1 MFFWMDMY
9 LEMVHLMLNMVHF
22 QRIGN
27 WNGYLQALGEFLP
40 YCFSLNRHN
49 YTQNLSYYRMQMLNL
64 HKSNHDLL
72 HHMQEQGF
80 TISLSSLPYS
90 RIPCDQVVEMTISR
104 SSIDTGGTFGKTEN
118 VGVSERW
125 MGIDPIMAALREHL
139 DALIKTRISNKH
151 VNLGRKRMLSDENDV
166 ATLSDC
172 LTEWMLNL
180 WNPDQPLVNIATWQ
194 RASEEILENVR
205 TCKQRGV

>member
-1 MFFWMDMY
+1 MSSSSGDMLFWMDMY

-49 YTQNLSYYRMQMLNL
+49 YAGNLSYYRMQMLNL
-64 HKSNHDLL
+64 HNSNPDLL

-80 TISLSSLPYS
+80 TIPFSGLPYS
-90 RIPCDQVVEMTISR
+90 GIPCDQVVEMTINR
-104 SSIDTGGTFGKTEN
+104 DSIDTSGLFGKTEN

-125 MGIDPIMAALREHL
+125 MVTNPIMAALREHL
-139 DALIKTRISNKH
+139 DALIKTRS
-151 VNLGRKRMLSDENDV
+151 
-166 ATLSDC
+166 
-172 LTEWMLNL
+172 
-180 WNPDQPLVNIATWQ
+180 
-194 RASEEILENVR
+194 
-205 TCKQRGV
+205 